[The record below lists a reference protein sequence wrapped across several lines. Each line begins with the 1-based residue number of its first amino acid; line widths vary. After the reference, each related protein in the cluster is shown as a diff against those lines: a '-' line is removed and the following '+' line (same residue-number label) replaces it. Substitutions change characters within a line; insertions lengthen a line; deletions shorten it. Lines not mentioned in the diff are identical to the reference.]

1 MDPVNHL
8 PFDAGGDDADRKSK
22 DYSDGPV
29 WHPESRR
36 WLVEVRYPDLTRKRR
51 RFRRQREAQ
60 IWWSEQQRAIES
72 GTWDQLAR
80 ATALKKLTF
89 GELCDEYRSWAKVNQ
104 RSYENYAKV
113 GLKFWEEK
121 LGRETSLDKL
131 NPQWIES
138 LKSAYALTVEQ
149 ATVDRK
155 LEVLRA
161 MFNWAIEGS
170 LIPGPSPMKGIKLF
184 KPNNELVRY
193 LINDE
198 YAALLEAADH
208 ERWHVRPV
216 IELAANTALRK
227 RNILRLRWD
236 ECDFNAGVIR
246 VTKTKSKK
254 TVTIPMTDAAL
265 DVLNRIRNKTGR
277 YEYVFCHLEGAQEGQ
292 PIGDMKKSWKTALK
306 AAGINRPFRFHDLR
320 HSCASQLV
328 MSGASLMA
336 VKEILGHESLKTTMR
351 YAHLSPDYI
360 AQEVK
365 VLDRVLP
372 KVQKKKRSQPS
383 APEEAAADPKED
395 KGNGSGDDKK
405 E

>member
-1 MDPVNHL
+1 MDPVNRL
-8 PFDAGGDDADRKSK
+8 PPDADGDDADRKSK
-22 DYSDGPV
+22 DYSEGPV
-29 WHPESRR
+29 WHAESRR

-60 IWWSEQQRAIES
+60 VWWSEQQRAIES

-121 LGRETSLDKL
+121 LGRGTSLDKL

-193 LINDE
+193 LSNDE

-236 ECDFNAGVIR
+236 ECDFNTGVIR

-265 DVLNRIRNKTGR
+265 EVLNRIRNKTGK

-292 PIGDMKKSWKTALK
+292 PIGDMKKSWKVALK
-306 AAGINRPFRFHDLR
+306 AAGIKRPFRFHDLR

-328 MSGASLMA
+328 MNGASLMA

-351 YAHLSPDYI
+351 YAHLSPDYV

-372 KVQKKKRSQPS
+372 KVQNKKRSQPS
-383 APEEAAADPKED
+383 APKEAADDSKESKD
-395 KGNGSGDDKK
+395 NGSGDDKK
-405 E
+405 

>member
-1 MDPVNHL
+1 MD
-8 PFDAGGDDADRKSK
+8 DDPNRKNK
-22 DYSDGPV
+22 DYSEGPV
-29 WHPESRR
+29 WHAESKR
-36 WLVEVRYPDLTRKRR
+36 WLAELRYPDLTRKRR

-60 IWWSEQQRAIES
+60 IWWSEQQRAIEN

-193 LINDE
+193 LSNDE
-198 YAALLEAADH
+198 YAALLQAADR

-227 RNILRLRWD
+227 QNILRLRWD

-265 DVLNRIRNKTGR
+265 DVLNRVRNRTGK
-277 YEYVFCHLEGAQEGQ
+277 YGYVFCHLEGPQEGQ
-292 PIGDMKKSWKTALK
+292 PIGDLKKSWKAALK
-306 AAGINRPFRFHDLR
+306 AAGIDRPFRFHDLR
-320 HSCASQLV
+320 HSCASRLV

-372 KVQKKKRSQPS
+372 KVQTKRGPQPS
-383 APEEAAADPKED
+383 DAKAADSDLNQDKEND
-395 KGNGSGDDKK
+395 SADRTD
-405 E
+405 

>member
-1 MDPVNHL
+1 MGPVNRL
-8 PFDAGGDDADRKSK
+8 PPDTDDANRTSR
-22 DYSDGPV
+22 DYSEGPV
-29 WHPESRR
+29 WHSESKR
-36 WLVEVRYPDLTRKRR
+36 WLVEIRYPDLTRKRR

-60 IWWSEQQRAIES
+60 IWWSEQQRAIE
-72 GTWDQLAR
+72 GGAWDQLAR
-80 ATALKKLTF
+80 AQVLKKLTF
-89 GELCDEYRSWAKVNQ
+89 GELCDEYRTWAKVNL

-121 LGRETSLDKL
+121 LGRETGLDKL
-131 NPQWIES
+131 NTQWIES
-138 LKSAYALTVEQ
+138 VKSAYALTVEQ

-161 MFNWAIEGS
+161 MFNWAIES
-170 LIPGPSPMKGIKLF
+170 NLIPGPSPMKGIKLF

-193 LINDE
+193 LSNDE
-198 YAALLEAADH
+198 YAALLEAASN

-265 DVLNRIRNKTGR
+265 DVLNRIRNKTGK

-292 PIGDMKKSWKTALK
+292 PIADMKKSWKAVLK

-328 MSGASLMA
+328 MNGASLMA

-351 YAHLSPDYI
+351 YAHLSPDYV

-372 KVQKKKRSQPS
+372 KVENKKGKSLI
-383 APEEAAADPKED
+383 PKEPDIND
-395 KGNGSGDDKK
+395 KG
-405 E
+405 